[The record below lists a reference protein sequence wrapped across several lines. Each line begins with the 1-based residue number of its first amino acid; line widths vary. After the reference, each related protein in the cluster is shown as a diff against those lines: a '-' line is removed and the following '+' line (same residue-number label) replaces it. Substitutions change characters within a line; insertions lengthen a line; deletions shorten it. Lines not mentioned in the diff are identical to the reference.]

1 MQLYTHTHPRA
12 LDGKSEQGRYD
23 RLLLPISG
31 QVGPGIRPRYCAW
44 QVPCLLRGATVYN
57 SNLLRADSPPSDTQ
71 CQTCA
76 WRNAGNGEA
85 GRWTTTT
92 YWCDDH
98 SVRLDFY
105 GTHPS
110 PSQCQCGVTT
120 CATPERFSSV
130 DIFFRRHA
138 SKSVSSG
145 TVKLDSGH
153 MLNTLSVVPIMK
165 AGVFFISTGCD
176 TAIKLRRNGW
186 NHRSYWLVSLL
197 FLATRWWIS
206 TGQKKDDEC
215 LFQYCNG
222 SKIANYYF
230 EQCFVMT
237 NVA

>member
-1 MQLYTHTHPRA
+1 MAIGTNKFCLIANPSRQFLITGLTILVFVFYPMPIHLYWTAQNHRPRPDATLHTHPRA

-85 GRWTTTT
+85 GRWTTT

-110 PSQCQCGVTT
+110 SQCQCGVTT

-165 AGVFFISTGCD
+165 AGVFYID
-176 TAIKLRRNGW
+176 RL
-186 NHRSYWLVSLL
+186 
-197 FLATRWWIS
+197 
-206 TGQKKDDEC
+206 
-215 LFQYCNG
+215 
-222 SKIANYYF
+222 
-230 EQCFVMT
+230 
-237 NVA
+237 